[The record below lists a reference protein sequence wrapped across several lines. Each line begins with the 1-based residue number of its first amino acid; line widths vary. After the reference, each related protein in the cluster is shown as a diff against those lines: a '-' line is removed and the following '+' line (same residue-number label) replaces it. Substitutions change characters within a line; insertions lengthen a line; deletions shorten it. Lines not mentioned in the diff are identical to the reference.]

1 MNSIS
6 IKRLMMAR
14 TPWSLRLASIVVKRI
29 ASANLDALLDA
40 AERLL
45 EHKPYPEISLT
56 QLVGEAGVT
65 TGAFY
70 SRFGSKNDLLPSLYQ
85 RYLGWLRDVVDEQ
98 VAASAWSG
106 LSVQARTERAA
117 DLLCR
122 LFETR
127 GGLLRAM
134 VIFTRLEPGATDPRD
149 EEPGEPP
156 PQLLLI
162 QKLCDRLD
170 ESLPA
175 GQRPARNELEFAVY
189 SAITLARESI
199 LFPGLPMARALR
211 LDPRRLRARLAR
223 LLDLT
228 LTRKGPD

>member
-1 MNSIS
+1 MIIIMSTPFTHHPAQQERS
-6 IKRLMMAR
+6 RR
-14 TPWSLRLASIVVKRI
+14 T
-29 ASANLDALLDA
+29 LDALLDA
-40 AERLL
+40 AERML
-45 EHKPYPEISLT
+45 EQKSYPEISLT
-56 QLVGEAGVT
+56 ELVREAGVT

-70 SRFGSKNDLLPSLYQ
+70 SRFGSKNDLLPSLYE
-85 RYLGWLRDVVDEQ
+85 RYLVWLRDVVDEQ
-98 VAASAWSG
+98 LTASAWSG
-106 LSVQARTERAA
+106 LSLPVRTERAA

-127 GGLLRAM
+127 AGLLRAM
-134 VIFTRLEPGATDPRD
+134 VIFARLEPAATLPPH
-149 EEPGEPP
+149 EEPGSPP

-162 QKLCDRLD
+162 QALCDRLD

-175 GQRPARNELEFAVY
+175 GKRPARDELEFACY

-223 LLDLT
+223 LLDFT